1 MFKKFFSILCA
12 VAVIIF
18 AVTPQAQAMGDIKVG
33 VILDTPAGNF
43 AEPEKVYTTTQATL
57 DTIFKNATQF
67 DIMDVSEC
75 DSYVQIY
82 REENG
87 LAATYDDTNFSTA
100 QRDLTFKKDDLSKMA
115 KHLESDYLVYIRVS
129 TTTPR
134 STGGVFTS
142 GQKVNVVT
150 DFRIWSVAKN
160 DFVYLK
166 RATTTGSS
174 STVNIS
180 VFGGGSGSAEHA
192 VEKGLKKGL
201 AEIEKDASKIRATME
216 G

>member
-1 MFKKFFSILCA
+1 MLKKIFSVLCA

-18 AVTPQAQAMGDIKVG
+18 TATPQAQAMGDIKVG

-43 AEPEKVYTTTQATL
+43 SEPEKVYTTTQATL
-57 DTIFKNATQF
+57 DLIFKNDTQF
-67 DIMDVSEC
+67 DVMGVSEC

-82 REENG
+82 REEIG
-87 LAATYDDTNFSTA
+87 LAATYDDTNYSTA
-100 QRDLTFKKDDLSKMA
+100 QRDLTFKKEDIAKMCD
-115 KHLESDYLVYIRVS
+115 HFDTNYVVYIRVS
-129 TTTPR
+129 TTHPR

-150 DFRIWSVAKN
+150 DFRIWSRAKN
-160 DFVYLK
+160 DFVYVR

-174 STVNIS
+174 NTVNIS
-180 VFGGGSGSAEHA
+180 IFGRGSGSAEHA

-201 AEIEKDASKIRATME
+201 KEIEKDAAKIREAMVS
-216 G
+216 

>member
-1 MFKKFFSILCA
+1 MFKKIFSVLCMA
-12 VAVIIF
+12 AVILF
-18 AVTPQAQAMGDIKVG
+18 AATPRAMAMGDIKVG

-43 AEPEKVYTTTQATL
+43 SEPEMVYTTAQASL
-57 DTIFKNATQF
+57 DVIFKNATQF

-82 REENG
+82 REESG
-87 LAATYDDTNFSTA
+87 LAATYDDTNLSTA
-100 QRDLTFKKDDLSKMA
+100 QRDLTFKKEDLAKMA
-115 KHLESDYLVYIRVS
+115 KHLGSNYLVYIRVS
-129 TTTPR
+129 TTNPR

-192 VEKGLKKGL
+192 VEKGLKKCL
-201 AEIEKDASKIRATME
+201 QNIEKDASKIVAAMQ
-216 G
+216 

>member
-1 MFKKFFSILCA
+1 MLKKFLSILCLA
-12 VAVIIF
+12 AVILF
-18 AVTPQAQAMGDIKVG
+18 AAIPQAQAMGDIKVS

-67 DIMDVSEC
+67 DVMAVSEC
-75 DSYVQIY
+75 DAYVQIY
-82 REENG
+82 REENN
-87 LAATYDDTNFSTA
+87 LAATYDDTKFSTA
-100 QRDLTFKKDDLSKMA
+100 QRDLTFKKDDVAKMCNHFDSA
-115 KHLESDYLVYIRVS
+115 YLVYIRVS
-129 TTTPR
+129 TTDPR
-134 STGGVFTS
+134 HTSGVFTS

-150 DFRIWSVAKN
+150 DFRIWSRAKN

-180 VFGGGSGSAEHA
+180 IFGRGSGSAENA
-192 VEKGLKKGL
+192 VEDGLKKCL
-201 AEIEKDASKIRATME
+201 KDIEKDAAKIRASME
-216 G
+216 A

>member
-1 MFKKFFSILCA
+1 MLKKIFSVLCA
-12 VAVIIF
+12 MAMILF
-18 AVTPQAQAMGDIKVG
+18 AAQSQVQAMGEIKVG

-43 AEPEKVYTTTQATL
+43 AEPEKVYTTTQASL
-57 DTIFKNATQF
+57 DVIFKDATQF

-87 LAATYDDTNFSTA
+87 LAATYDDTHLATA
-100 QRDLTFKKDDLSKMA
+100 ERDLTFKKDDLAKMTN
-115 KHLESDYLVYIRVS
+115 HLNTNYLVYIRVS
-129 TTTPR
+129 TTNPR

-142 GQKVNVVT
+142 GQKVNVIT
-150 DFRIWSVAKN
+150 DFRIWSRAKN

-174 STVNIS
+174 NTVNIS
-180 VFGGGSGSAEHA
+180 VFGRGSGSAEHA
-192 VEKGLKKGL
+192 VEKGLKKCMQ
-201 AEIEKDASKIRATME
+201 EIEKDASKIKAAMQ
-216 G
+216 

>member
-1 MFKKFFSILCA
+1 MLKKVFSILCMA
-12 VAVIIF
+12 AVILF
-18 AVTPQAQAMGDIKVG
+18 AAVPQAQAMGDIKVG

-43 AEPEKVYTTTQATL
+43 SEPEKVYTTTQASL
-57 DTIFKNATQF
+57 DVIFKNATQF

-87 LAATYDDTNFSTA
+87 LAAAYDDTNYSTN
-100 QRDLTFKKDDLSKMA
+100 QRDLTFKKEDLAKMTN
-115 KHLESDYLVYIRVS
+115 HLNTDYLVYIRVS
-129 TTTPR
+129 TTNPR

-150 DFRIWSVAKN
+150 DFRIWSRAKN

-174 STVNIS
+174 NTVNIG
-180 VFGGGSGSAEHA
+180 VFGRGSGSSEHA
-192 VEKGLKKGL
+192 VEKGLKKCMQ
-201 AEIEKDASKIRATME
+201 EIEKDATKIRASME

>member
-1 MFKKFFSILCA
+1 MLKKIFSILCMA
-12 VAVIIF
+12 AVIVF
-18 AVTPQAQAMGDIKVG
+18 AAAPQAMAMGDIKVG

-43 AEPEKVYTTTQATL
+43 SEPEKVYTTAQASL
-57 DTIFKNATQF
+57 DVIFKNATQF
-67 DIMDVSEC
+67 EIMDVSEC

-87 LAATYDDTNFSTA
+87 LAATYDDTNYSTA
-100 QRDLTFKKDDLSKMA
+100 QRDLTFKKEDLAKMA
-115 KHLESDYLVYIRVS
+115 KHLNSNYLVYIRVS
-129 TTTPR
+129 TTNPR

-142 GQKVNVVT
+142 GQKVNVIT
-150 DFRIWSVAKN
+150 DFRIWSNAKN

-174 STVNIS
+174 NTVNIGA
-180 VFGGGSGSAEHA
+180 FGHGSGSAEHA

-201 AEIEKDASKIRATME
+201 QEVEKDKAKILAAME